1 MKNKQGFLAGM
12 DQDSSKN
19 KRNPN
24 SYYSMS
30 NFRIITNEGLSSG
43 SIETEKGTVLSFIV
57 PDLAEMELTDGTIIP
72 AQTDLKIIGW
82 TTIRDTIVIFTTN
95 NHADDEVNQYG
106 QIWAF
111 KYNELSNIIDGLTPG
126 NQLDPSLH
134 LKYNNATNFSSHYR
148 IKAIGR
154 YENENIQRVY
164 FTDNYNPVRAFNIAD
179 PDSLDIDIG
188 NIDLKPSITFV
199 QPNIESIGVG
209 NLPSGAS
216 VQFGYRLL
224 DESGAQ
230 TLFSPLST
238 LVNLINADYNTLIPS
253 NIDGTPPGSTNSRSV
268 TYNIKGLDTNYT
280 YIEHYIIVYLDI
292 NNKKIYK
299 FREDSIPSSGEMV
312 VTCDNFQG
320 EIEVPFVEFNMLYSG
335 FDVAKDIEVK
345 NSRLIAAN
353 TKTTTFDLT
362 FDARAYRFNSSSQAL
377 LKDNTDPDI
386 TLIGPTPAYNTVP
399 EEYDAINIYNNEAD
413 PNWNTLNQYKYQAD
427 GTTLG
432 GSGLNISYKFV
443 TDELVGNGY
452 STMVGTQSKHVQA
465 YRYDAGS
472 TKSLGVLEADG
483 SPKLINTGNQLAN
496 LASQWGSSNL
506 VGYNRGETYR
516 FGIVFYSKKGSTS
529 FVKWIGDI
537 KFPDVSDGYPIQD
550 AGGSFETAR
559 LYTMGISF
567 TVDISSIRDQ
577 ISGYSIV
584 RLERKEEDKTRLG
597 SGMYMN
603 FDAHTEFDRYSL
615 PHRWETTGPN
625 GTASDPSHPYTI
637 DFGVELPGGREN
649 VFHLFDRPGRS
660 GISSFDE
667 FGYLLSPI
675 GQIYNN
681 NFKTGDWIQTRGYYK
696 ARAIKYSD
704 SGTNNSEPENDR
716 EYAFQY
722 KLSQFVTNT
731 NYERYQLNETKI
743 VGQGEVTTLSS
754 GSDTYDVIN
763 AYASR
768 KGGGSSNDG
777 RPLGLGNR
785 KLFFGIARFPT
796 ITNTSTQIIGGT
808 EVMVNPQWIGP
819 TSNSTSWRGP
829 DPDLGTSTDTIEFD
843 GGDTSIQD
851 LHFKEVVYGRYLPN
865 QYKGNDFIT
874 RSKDSYISTNHY
886 QVVTDSI
893 PSSLEF
899 KVYGGD
905 TYINYYDQEDIE
917 QYWSGDPVVNG
928 ALKSPGT
935 NKLGI
940 AVCLPSESA
949 VNTDFRNGTTWAGDR
964 IFDDMGA
971 YQSNSYNFYSIYRQ
985 QNNTYEKFFG
995 KDFLLNIVEEHPHQ
1009 LWASDNKIDG
1019 ELVDSWRSFRA
1030 NNSTEVNGIYGPIN
1044 RIITFKDQFYFYQ
1057 DAAFGSASIDE
1068 RSVIQ
1073 DESGQSLAIGTGGV
1087 FPTYTYISNNTG
1099 AYHQYAVVNSEL
1111 ALYHYDARLRKV
1123 YRFNGNG
1130 VIPISDTKR
1139 VASLFYHHTGTYMNN
1154 NDHTT
1159 SELDRGGVGAHMMY
1173 DPKYNRI
1180 LMTFLNSTDA
1190 KDYKEYFDS
1199 ETSSY
1204 TFPFGDFVYQNGNV
1218 YEVIQTLVI
1227 EIDPDFPI
1235 SPNLD
1240 SYPNYLKK
1248 SGNGF
1253 TISFNENL
1261 DAFESFYDYVPELY
1275 LNYGRRLL
1283 SVDPKNFNKGYVM
1296 NVGEYGKYYE
1306 DDYSMS
1312 KIETILLGVN
1322 DVTKVFNNLAY
1333 NSELYDN
1340 NNTDIY
1346 NETFDA
1352 IRLFNEYQST
1362 PLIALNP
1369 STNIA
1374 PSTIGDI
1381 RRRMRTWRYTL
1392 PRAQNNA
1399 RFRHPWLHVY
1409 LEYLNN
1415 ANKRLIMHELEY
1427 SYTPSPY

>member
-12 DQDSSKN
+12 DWDSSKN

-43 SIETEKGTVLSFIV
+43 SIETEKGTVLSFVV
-57 PDLAEMELTDGTIIP
+57 PDLDEMELEDELIIP
-72 AQTDLKIIGW
+72 AQTNLKIIGW

-95 NHADDEVNQYG
+95 NHASDESNQYG

-111 KYNELSNIIDGLTPG
+111 KYNELTNIIDGLLPG
-126 NQLDPSLH
+126 NELDPSVH
-134 LKYNNATNFSSHYR
+134 LKYNNATNFSSFYR

-154 YENENIQRVY
+154 YENEDIQRVY

-179 PDSLDIDIG
+179 PNSLNIDLG
-188 NIDLKPSITFV
+188 NLDLKPSVTFV

-209 NLPSGAS
+209 NLPAGSV

-224 DESGAQ
+224 DEGGAQ

-238 LVNLINADYNTLIPS
+238 LVNLISADYNTLIPS
-253 NIDGTPPGSTNSRSV
+253 DIDGIAPGSTNSKSV
-268 TYNIKGLDTNYT
+268 TYNIKGLDTNYA

-299 FREDSIPSSGEMV
+299 FREDPIPSSGDMV
-312 VTCDNFQG
+312 VTCDSYEG
-320 EIEVPFVEFNMLYSG
+320 EVEIPFVEFNMLYSG

-386 TLIGPTPAYNTVP
+386 TLVGPTPAYNTVP
-399 EEYDAINIYNNEAD
+399 DEFDAINIYNNEAD
-413 PNWNTLNQYKYQAD
+413 PNWATLNQYKYQAD
-427 GTTLG
+427 GITLG
-432 GSGLNISYKFV
+432 GSGPNISYKFI
-443 TDELVGNGY
+443 TDTLIGNGY
-452 STMVGTQSKHVQA
+452 ATMGITYSKHIQA
-465 YRYDAGS
+465 YKNAAGS
-472 TKSLGVLEADG
+472 TSSFGVLESDG
-483 SPKLINTGNQLAN
+483 SQKLINTGNQLNN

-506 VGYNRGETYR
+506 VGYTRGETYR
-516 FGIVFYSKKGSTS
+516 FGIVFYNKKGSVS

-537 KFPDVSDGYPIQD
+537 KFPEVSDGFPLQNAD
-550 AGGSFETAR
+550 SSFSTAQ
-559 LYTMGISF
+559 LNTLGISF

-597 SGMYMN
+597 TGMLMH
-603 FDAHTEFDRYSL
+603 FMIHTDLDYYSL

-625 GTASDPSHPYTI
+625 STPAAANRPYFI
-637 DFGVELPGGREN
+637 NNVYSVPGDDNRELY
-649 VFHLFDRPGRS
+649 HLSDRPGFCFGGSAPSRNM
-660 GISSFDE
+660 
-667 FGYLLSPI
+667 GYLLSPI

-681 NFKTGDWIQTRGYYK
+681 NFKAGDWLQSRAYYK
-696 ARAIKYSD
+696 ARVLKYSD
-704 SGTNNSEPENDR
+704 SGTNNSEAEDLR
-716 EYAFQY
+716 EYAFSY
-722 KLSQFVTNT
+722 KLSQYVVDDVR
-731 NYERYQLNETKI
+731 ERVQLHDSKI
-743 VGQGEVTTLSS
+743 LGQGEITSLSS
-754 GSDTYDVIN
+754 PTDTIDLVN

-768 KGGGSSNDG
+768 TGAVVPAYNKT
-777 RPLGLGNR
+777 PLGIGNR
-785 KLFFGIARFPT
+785 KLVFSIKTFGTTTVPNVVDTGFI
-796 ITNTSTQIIGGT
+796 
-808 EVMVNPQWIGP
+808 WKGP
-819 TSNSTSWRGP
+819 TSATASNYTGP
-829 DPDLGTSTDTIEFD
+829 TGLGATDTIEFG
-843 GGDTSIQD
+843 GGDTSNQD
-851 LHFKEVVYGRYLPN
+851 LYFKEVVYGRYLPN
-865 QYKGNDFIT
+865 QYNGNDFIT

-886 QVVTDSI
+886 QVITNDI
-893 PSSLEF
+893 PSVIEF

-905 TYINYYDQEDIE
+905 TYVNYYDQEHVE

-928 ALKSPGT
+928 ALKAPGT
-935 NKLGI
+935 NRLGV
-940 AVCLPSESA
+940 AVCLPTESV

-964 IFDDMGA
+964 VFNNMGA
-971 YQSNSYNFYSIYRQ
+971 YQSNSYNIYSIYRQ

-1068 RSVIQ
+1068 RSIIQ

-1087 FPTYTYISNNTG
+1087 FPTYTYISNTTG
-1099 AYHQYAVVNSEL
+1099 AYHQYAVINSEV

-1130 VIPISDTKR
+1130 IIPISDTKR
-1139 VASLFYHHTGTYMNN
+1139 MSSLFYHQTGTYINN

-1159 SELDRGGVGAHMMY
+1159 SEIGKGAVGVHMTY
-1173 DPKYNRI
+1173 DPKYNRV
-1180 LMTFLNSTDA
+1180 LMTFLNNIDS

-1204 TFPFGDFVYQNGNV
+1204 TFPFGDYVYQNVIV
-1218 YEVIQTLVI
+1218 YDVIESLVI
-1227 EIDPDFPI
+1227 NIDPELPT

-1240 SYPNYLKK
+1240 SYTNYLKK
-1248 SGNGF
+1248 TTNGF
-1253 TISFNENL
+1253 TVSFNENL
-1261 DAFESFYDYVPELY
+1261 DAFESFYDYIPELY

-1283 SVDPKNFNKGYVM
+1283 SVDPSNYNKGYVM
-1296 NVGEYGKYYE
+1296 NIGEYGKYYE
-1306 DDYSMS
+1306 DDYAIS
-1312 KIETILLGVN
+1312 KLETILLGVN
-1322 DVTKVFNNLAY
+1322 DITKVFNNISY

-1340 NNTDIY
+1340 ANSDVY
-1346 NETFDA
+1346 NETFNA
-1352 IRLFNEYQST
+1352 IRLLNEYQQT
-1362 PLIALNP
+1362 ALIPLNP
-1369 STNIA
+1369 STNITPA
-1374 PSTIGDI
+1374 TIGDI

-1392 PRAQNNA
+1392 PRAENNA